1 MGAMRLP
8 TGLGARSQRQ
18 SDCYADRQQHS
29 ALWRKLPLPTNYSA
43 VVALRENAVELH
55 EHLDEVKDSATFL
68 SFARALAATKANN
81 DGWENTTI
89 ETFLDAPSPGRKIA
103 TLA

>member
-1 MGAMRLP
+1 ML
-8 TGLGARSQRQ
+8 AR
-18 SDCYADRQQHS
+18 
-29 ALWRKLPLPTNYSA
+29 WRKLPLPTNYSA

>member
-1 MGAMRLP
+1 M
-8 TGLGARSQRQ
+8 
-18 SDCYADRQQHS
+18 
-29 ALWRKLPLPTNYSA
+29 
-43 VVALRENAVELH
+43 ELH